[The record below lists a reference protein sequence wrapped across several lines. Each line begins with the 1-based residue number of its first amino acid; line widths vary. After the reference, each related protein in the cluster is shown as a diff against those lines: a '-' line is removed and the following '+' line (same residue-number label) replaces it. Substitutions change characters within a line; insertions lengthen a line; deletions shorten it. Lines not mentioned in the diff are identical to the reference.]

1 MKFEKIKPIPK
12 YIEQRIKKRDL
23 KDLPVQN
30 SYTRYYAY
38 LAKNDGELVKVT
50 VAVRNYRGGW
60 YCKQVAV
67 HGVHSERCYVK
78 DLMRC
83 YIGGFHTGWHAEGL
97 YKHKKW
103 YEDGEWGWNY
113 DKELDPYAPVVN
125 MEFIGKFPEY
135 KYSGYM
141 SFTRTDVLQYLRIYE
156 QYPQAEYIVK
166 LGLDRLAMKKQ
177 ILKKAAKDKHF
188 RRWLFLHR
196 DELKTPDLY
205 LDSIFRAYRED
216 KPIMEVQAY
225 DAAKKALQGSAY
237 PELKTAF
244 VDETD
249 QLCAYIGKHRTSIA
263 TYADYFRA
271 CNYLG
276 LDIRQEKH
284 RYPHDFW
291 RWHEI
296 RIDEYNTAKA
306 IADEETR
313 KEFYEKFAVVATKY
327 QALQHDKAGGYIC
340 LIARSP
346 KELIHEGDTLQ
357 HCVGRMNYDQKFVRE
372 ETLIFFVRNRETP
385 ETPFVTVEYSLSAR
399 KVLQCYGYKDHRPDN
414 NVLDYVNRVWLP
426 YANRKINKIAA

>member
-135 KYSGYM
+135 KYSGYQFYM
-141 SFTRTDVLQYLRIYE
+141 RHNVLQYLRIYE
-156 QYPQAEYIVK
+156 QFPQAEYLVK
-166 LGLDRLAMKKQ
+166 LGLCCLAMRKKILRKIETDKPFRKWLSAHREELKDPTLYVPSILTAYKTGKPVAEIQAYAKAKKIIAGDDYKDLRRAFARDLDRL
-177 ILKKAAKDKHF
+177 F
-188 RRWLFLHR
+188 
-196 DELKTPDLY
+196 
-205 LDSIFRAYRED
+205 
-216 KPIMEVQAY
+216 
-225 DAAKKALQGSAY
+225 
-237 PELKTAF
+237 
-244 VDETD
+244 
-249 QLCAYIGKHRTSIA
+249 AYIGEQHTA
-263 TYADYFRA
+263 VGDYNDYFKA
-271 CNYLG
+271 CVFLH
-276 LDIRQEKH
+276 LDMNLPKN
-284 RYPHDFW
+284 RYPHDFR
-291 RWHEI
+291 RWHDI
-296 RIDEYNTAKA
+296 RTDEYATAL
-306 IADEETR
+306 DERDEQTR
-313 KEFYEKFAVVATKY
+313 QDFYARFALVAEKY
-327 QALQHDKAGGYIC
+327 QALQYSRTDSYIC
-340 LIARSP
+340 IIARSP
-346 KELIHEGDTLQ
+346 KELKREGRILQ
-357 HCVGRMNYDQKFVRE
+357 HCVGRMGYDQKFVRE
-372 ETLIFFVRNRETP
+372 ETLIFFIRKRSEP
-385 ETPFVTVEYSLSAR
+385 DIPFVTVEYSLTAR
-399 KVLQCYGYKDHRPDN
+399 KVLQCYGYKDSRPDET
-414 NVLDYVNRVWLP
+414 VLDYVTRVWQP
-426 YANRKINKIAA
+426 YANRKIKKIA